1 MAIQELQK
9 RIDLLYEKTFG
20 QVEAKGGRKPKSQAT
35 RRLRRTLGGRPLEC
49 TVRASQVAQSLLKQ
63 YQQQGIE
70 TGDNIEAKFKDFGQA
85 VVQGFKN
92 DRRLKGPKGL
102 YEYRGGQVQVLE
114 IQKDF
119 VTFVISGFKR
129 NDISFLRFNKK
140 VSQDV
145 MDRPEFRDL
154 FTGEEAS
161 KVMEVAHAKGYGI
174 VEAKGSLLKAEAKSA
189 QTMKSQGGIQP
200 SKIGKIGDKLKK
212 LETFK
217 SDLLLEGKHEMDVRM
232 EGGKVVSTTT
242 FKAAVEAKWQ
252 NRVDAVEQSR
262 LGTDLKVLLDEIRA
276 EITKEYNN
284 PANTAEE
291 KNSRAI
297 TDVIGDM
304 IVMTPTKR
312 KAYSAGRG
320 INSSKYTKVPKGK
333 SPTKA
338 RKQGTITQKRQKI
351 AHAGPDSTN
360 VVPTSKG
367 QEKGA
372 GTGKENFAMQMRHLL
387 KVKNAIN
394 KRLPATVRANMG
406 RPALTSRTGRF
417 SNSVN
422 VESIMPAAQTLMV
435 KYNYRLNPYETFE
448 NKGRYRWPTGYN
460 PKPLISKSIRE
471 LALGLV
477 TQKLTIRRS

>member
-1 MAIQELQK
+1 MAIQDLQK
-9 RIDLLYEKTFG
+9 RIDRLYEKTFG
-20 QVEAKGGRKPKSQAT
+20 QIEAKGGRKPKSQAT

-49 TVRASQVAQSLLKQ
+49 TVRASQISQSLLKQ
-63 YQQQGIE
+63 YHQQGIQI
-70 TGDNIEAKFKDFGQA
+70 GDNVEAKFKDFGQA

-102 YEYRGGQVQVLE
+102 YEYRGGQVQVTE

-119 VTFVISGFKR
+119 VTFIISGFKR

-140 VSQDV
+140 VSQDI
-145 MDRPEFRDL
+145 MDRPEFAEL
-154 FTGEEAS
+154 FVGEEAS

-200 SKIGKIGDKLKK
+200 SKIGKIGDKLKN
-212 LETFK
+212 LATFQ
-217 SDLLLEGKHEMDVRM
+217 STLLLEGEHDMDVRM
-232 EGGKVVSTTT
+232 DGGKVVSTTT
-242 FKAAVEAKWQ
+242 FRAGVEAKHQ
-252 NRVDAVEQSR
+252 NRLDAVEQSR
-262 LGTDLKVLLDEIRA
+262 LGTDLKLLLDDVRA

-284 PANTAEE
+284 PANTVEE
-291 KNSRAI
+291 RNSRPI
-297 TDVIGDM
+297 TDIIGDM

-312 KAYSAGRG
+312 RLYSAGIG
-320 INSSKYTKVPKGK
+320 VNKSTYTKVPKGK

-338 RKQGTITQKRQKI
+338 KKQGTITQKRQRI

-367 QEKGA
+367 QEKGE
-372 GTGKENFAMQMRHLL
+372 GTGKEDFAMQMRHLL

-394 KRLPATVRANMG
+394 KRLPAAVRANMA
-406 RPALTSRTGRF
+406 RPALINRTGRF

-422 VESIMPAAQTLMV
+422 VESIIPAAQTLMV
-435 KYNYRLNPYETFE
+435 RYNYRLNPYETFE
-448 NKGRYRWPTGYN
+448 NKGKRRWPTGYN

-477 TQKLTIRRS
+477 AQKLTIRRS